1 MNTERIPS
9 TRTTRRRRAGEQGFA
24 LLTVLFLGAAIL
36 IGLALS
42 LPRAAMQAQ
51 RIREE
56 RLIYRGEQYQRAIEL
71 YFRAHKKYPSDIDD
85 LEETNG
91 VRFLRQRYK
100 DPVNEDE
107 EWRLIR
113 MGSDGRFQD
122 SLIHDLED
130 PEQQEQEI
138 NIGFGRS
145 RNGQTRRGSGSNR
158 QPFRVYTAAG
168 PAPYA
173 PTDGRFRGADRA
185 REVRESA
192 APDVL
197 GANRQTGWIPGRTEP
212 TNPNVPAQF
221 DENGNPVP
229 PQNARE
235 EDPHRPQQAQYP
247 GYSRIRPSQIPNQ
260 PQAGFP
266 GSQPGNPQ
274 NSNNRGPNWT
284 GRVATGFGGI
294 TAPGVPFG
302 AAPNPGARPQAVGG
316 QAAEVIRGIL
326 SSPRPGGLAGIRN
339 NRSAQSSQGSFE
351 GGIAGVATKAQEMGV
366 KRYGGRESY
375 HEWEFVYDYRKDGK
389 FGGAGVGPGA
399 GRAATQPLPTGQPGS
414 IPSGTPGTM
423 PGVPGTGAFPPGY
436 PTTGLVQP
444 SAAGRGRQD
453 TSANPYER
461 LQTGPRVIQRTP
473 QQGFGPQP
481 GHPPFRQQ
489 PGIPGFGPSRPGGT
503 TRQPG
508 AFPGVL
514 PAGTAPGLQQ
524 PSNPGSETQPGVI
537 YGPDGT
543 PLPRRLR

>member
-100 DPVNEDE
+100 DPVNEDK

-138 NIGFGRS
+138 NIGFGSS
-145 RNGQTRRGSGSNR
+145 RNSQTRRGSGSNR
-158 QPFRVYTAAG
+158 QPFRVYTTAA

-260 PQAGFP
+260 PQPGFP
-266 GSQPGNPQ
+266 GSQPGNPR
-274 NSNNRGPNWT
+274 NSNTRGPNWT

-294 TAPGVPFG
+294 TTPGVPFG

-399 GRAATQPLPTGQPGS
+399 GRAATQPLPAGQPGS
-414 IPSGTPGTM
+414 IPSGTPGAM
-423 PGVPGTGAFPPGY
+423 PGVPGTG
-436 PTTGLVQP
+436 
-444 SAAGRGRQD
+444 
-453 TSANPYER
+453 ANPYER

-503 TRQPG
+503 ARQPG